1 MQTSQ
6 QNKYK
11 KDDLNG
17 FKEIRIIKEQI
28 VI

>member
-11 KDDLNG
+11 EDDLNG